1 MLKGLLK
8 TIGKVY
14 FGHKI
19 VLWMILT
26 VLPVGVSVFMLEM
39 FSSEIVQHIPIG
51 IVKQDNSP
59 LADRLE
65 MALQS
70 SPVLDVKLLCHDMS
84 ECEHA
89 VIRGDLQTFIVF
101 PNEMERRALRL
112 ETPVIPIYS
121 SGQNYLT
128 NMFATKEIRA
138 VLTDVGSELFTAS
151 FDDPI
156 KTEIHSVGNIE
167 GNYQGFLALGL
178 VSAMFHLA
186 AMLVAVYIG
195 SFPLRDKRVREF
207 YHYAERSWVT
217 LGVASFVPAV
227 VILWLEY
234 MGCYAYTHRM
244 LMPMGFE
251 EFVMVSVAQL
261 LMVICCVGAG
271 MVFVGVTGVMRIAT
285 GVSGVIGGPAFAFAG
300 QTFPVMAMPFA
311 VRCFAFVLP
320 LTHVLRVQSM
330 MLLGYVGMAASW
342 EVIKLMAGMAL
353 FWTLFGCLAMVLRWK
368 YRLSHDSKMPV
379 VVEEDSH
386 VAVARSHF
394 KELLNKI
401 RRRKND

>member
-1 MLKGLLK
+1 MLKGLLR
-8 TIGKVY
+8 TIGKIY
-14 FGHKI
+14 FGPKI
-19 VLWMILT
+19 ILWMILT

-39 FSSEIVQHIPIG
+39 FSSEIVQHIPVG
-51 IVKQDNSP
+51 ILKQDHSQ

-65 MALQS
+65 RAIQS
-70 SPVLDVKLLCHDMS
+70 SPVLDVKVNCHDMS

-89 VIRGDLQTFIVF
+89 VIRGELQTFIVL
-101 PNEMERRALRL
+101 PTDLERRALRL
-112 ETPVIPIYS
+112 EAPVIPVFS

-138 VLTDVGSELFTAS
+138 VITSIGSDLFTAS
-151 FDDPI
+151 YDDPV

-178 VSAMFHLA
+178 LSAIFHLA
-186 AMLVAVYIG
+186 GMLVAVYIA

-207 YHYAERSWVT
+207 YSSAERSWVT
-217 LGVASFVPAV
+217 LGVAAFVPAV
-227 VILWLEY
+227 IILWLEY

-244 LMPMGFE
+244 LMPMGFD

-261 LMVICCVGAG
+261 LMVICCFGAG
-271 MVFVGVTGVMRIAT
+271 ITFVGVTGVMRIAT

-311 VRCFAFVLP
+311 VRCFAFLLP

-330 MLLGYVGMAASW
+330 MLLGDVGMAESW
-342 EVIKLMAGMAL
+342 EVIKLMGGMAL
-353 FWTLFGCLAMVLRWK
+353 FWVLLGCFTIVLRWQ
-368 YRLSHDSKMPV
+368 YRLKLDSQMPV
-379 VVEEDSH
+379 VVEEENIVPVDTL
-386 VAVARSHF
+386 F
-394 KELLNKI
+394 EKLLKKI
-401 RRRKND
+401 RRRK

>member
-8 TIGKVY
+8 TIGKIY
-14 FGHKI
+14 FGHKL
-19 VLWMILT
+19 VLWMILA

-39 FSSEIVQHIPIG
+39 FSNEIVQHIPVG
-51 IVKQDNSP
+51 ILKQDHSQ

-65 MALQS
+65 RALQS
-70 SPVLDVKLLCHDMS
+70 SPVLDVKVNCHDMS

-89 VIRGDLQTFIVF
+89 VIRGDLQTFIVL
-101 PNEMERRALRL
+101 PTDLERRALRL
-112 ETPVIPIYS
+112 EAPVIPVYS

-138 VLTDVGSELFTAS
+138 VITSIGSDLFTAS
-151 FDDPI
+151 FDDPV

-178 VSAMFHLA
+178 LSAMFHLA
-186 AMLVAVYIG
+186 GMLVAVYIA

-207 YHYAERSWVT
+207 YNYAERSWVT
-217 LGVASFVPAV
+217 LGIASFVPAV
-227 VILWLEY
+227 IILWLEY

-271 MVFVGVTGVMRIAT
+271 MAFVGVTGVMRIAT

-311 VRCFAFVLP
+311 VRCFAFALP

-330 MLLGYVGMAASW
+330 MLLGDVGMAESW
-342 EVIKLMAGMAL
+342 NVIKLMGGMAL
-353 FWTLFGCLAMVLRWK
+353 FWTLFGSFAMLLRWQ
-368 YRLSHDSKMPV
+368 YRLKHDSQIPV
-379 VVEEDSH
+379 VVEDEDVVTVDSL
-386 VAVARSHF
+386 F
-394 KELLNKI
+394 KGLLEKI
-401 RRRKND
+401 RRRK

>member
-8 TIGKVY
+8 TIGKIY

-19 VLWMILT
+19 VLWMILS

-39 FSSEIVQHIPIG
+39 FSSEIVQHVPIG
-51 IVKQDNSP
+51 IVKQDKSQ

-65 MALQS
+65 RALQS
-70 SPVLDVKLLCHDMS
+70 SPVLDVKVNCHDMS

-89 VIRGDLQTFIVF
+89 VIRGDLQTFVVL
-101 PNEMERRALRL
+101 PYDLERRALRL
-112 ETPVIPIYS
+112 ESPVIPVYS

-138 VLTDVGSELFTAS
+138 VITSIGSDLFTAS
-151 FDDPI
+151 FEDPV

-186 AMLVAVYIG
+186 AMLVAVYVA
-195 SFPLRDKRVREF
+195 SFPLRDRRVREF
-207 YHYAERSWVT
+207 YQYAEHSWLT
-217 LGVASFVPAV
+217 LGIASFVPMTI
-227 VILWLEY
+227 ILWLEY

-244 LMPMGFE
+244 LMPMGFD

-261 LMVICCVGAG
+261 LMVVCCVGAG
-271 MVFVGVTGVMRIAT
+271 MAFVGVTGVMRIAT

-300 QTFPVMAMPFA
+300 QTYPVMAMPFA

-330 MLLGYVGMAASW
+330 MLLGDVGMAASW

-353 FWTLFGCLAMVLRWK
+353 FWVLFGSFTMHLRWK
-368 YRLSHDSKMPV
+368 YRLSRDSKLPV
-379 VVEEDSH
+379 VVDDENPIEIEKALQEAAKRH
-386 VAVARSHF
+386 QEA
-394 KELLNKI
+394 
-401 RRRKND
+401 KND

>member
-1 MLKGLLK
+1 VLKGLLR
-8 TIGKVY
+8 TIGKIY
-14 FGHKI
+14 FGPKI
-19 VLWMILT
+19 ILWMILT

-39 FSSEIVQHIPIG
+39 FSSEIVQHIPVG
-51 IVKQDNSP
+51 ILKQDHSQ

-65 MALQS
+65 RAIQS
-70 SPVLDVKLLCHDMS
+70 SPVLDVKVNCHDMS

-89 VIRGDLQTFIVF
+89 VIRGELQTFIVL
-101 PNEMERRALRL
+101 PTDLERRALRL
-112 ETPVIPIYS
+112 EAPVIPVFS

-138 VLTDVGSELFTAS
+138 VITSIGSDLFTAS
-151 FDDPI
+151 YDDPV

-178 VSAMFHLA
+178 LSAMFHLA
-186 AMLVAVYIG
+186 GMLVAVYIA

-207 YHYAERSWVT
+207 YSSAERSWVT
-217 LGVASFVPAV
+217 LGVAAFVPAV
-227 VILWLEY
+227 IILWLEY

-244 LMPMGFE
+244 LMPMGFD

-261 LMVICCVGAG
+261 LMVICCFGAG
-271 MVFVGVTGVMRIAT
+271 ITFVGVTGVMRIAT

-311 VRCFAFVLP
+311 VRCFAFLLP

-330 MLLGYVGMAASW
+330 MLLGDVGMAESW
-342 EVIKLMAGMAL
+342 EVIKLMGGMAL
-353 FWTLFGCLAMVLRWK
+353 FWSLLGCFTIVLRWQ
-368 YRLSHDSKMPV
+368 YRLKLDSQMPV
-379 VVEEDSH
+379 VVEEENIVPVDTL
-386 VAVARSHF
+386 F
-394 KELLNKI
+394 KKLLEKV

>member
-8 TIGKVY
+8 TIGKIY

-39 FSSEIVQHIPIG
+39 FSSEIVQHVPIG
-51 IVKQDNSP
+51 IVKQDDSE
-59 LADRLE
+59 LANKLE
-65 MALQS
+65 MALRS
-70 SPVLDVKLLCHDMS
+70 SPVLDVKVLCHDMS

-89 VIRGDLQTFIVF
+89 VIRGDLQTFVVL
-101 PNEMERRALRL
+101 PYDLDRRALRL
-112 ETPVIPIYS
+112 ETPVIPVYS

-138 VLTDVGSELFTAS
+138 VITDVGEKLFTAS
-151 FDDPI
+151 FENPV

-186 AMLVAVYIG
+186 AMLVAVYIA
-195 SFPLRDKRVREF
+195 SFPLRDRRVREF
-207 YHYAERSWVT
+207 YQSAERSWLT
-217 LGVASFVPAV
+217 LGVASFVPMTIIV
-227 VILWLEY
+227 WLEY

-251 EFVMVSVAQL
+251 EFVMVSVAQF
-261 LMVICCVGAG
+261 LMVVSCVGAG
-271 MVFVGVTGVMRIAT
+271 MAFVGITGVMRIAT

-330 MLLGYVGMAASW
+330 MLLGDVGMAESW
-342 EVIKLMAGMAL
+342 KIIKLMAGMAV
-353 FWTLFGCLAMVLRWK
+353 FWALLGSFTMYLRWK
-368 YRLSHDSKMPV
+368 YRLSHDSKLPV
-379 VVEEDSH
+379 VVDDENPIDIEKTVHETSMRHQEAKHD
-386 VAVARSHF
+386 
-394 KELLNKI
+394 
-401 RRRKND
+401 

>member
-8 TIGKVY
+8 TIGKIY

-19 VLWMILT
+19 VLWMILSI
-26 VLPVGVSVFMLEM
+26 LPVGVSVFMLEM
-39 FSSEIVQHIPIG
+39 FSSEIVQHVPIG
-51 IVKQDNSP
+51 IVKQDNSQ

-70 SPVLDVKLLCHDMS
+70 SPVLDVKMICHDMS

-89 VIRGDLQTFIVF
+89 VIRGDLQTFVVF
-101 PNEMERRALRL
+101 PNEMERRVLRL
-112 ETPVIPIYS
+112 EAPVIPVYS

-138 VLTDVGSELFTAS
+138 VITDVGSKLFTAS
-151 FDDPI
+151 FDDPV

-186 AMLVAVYIG
+186 AMLVAVFVA
-195 SFPLRDKRVREF
+195 SFPLRDRRLREL
-207 YHYAERSWVT
+207 YQSAECSWVT
-217 LGVASFVPAV
+217 LAVASFVPMII
-227 VILWLEY
+227 ILWLEY
-234 MGCYAYTHRM
+234 MGCYAYTRRM

-271 MVFVGVTGVMRIAT
+271 MAFVGITGVMRIAT

-330 MLLGYVGMAASW
+330 MLLGDVGMAESW
-342 EVIKLMAGMAL
+342 SIIKLMGGMAL
-353 FWTLFGCLAMVLRWK
+353 FWVLLGCFTMELRWK
-368 YRLSHDSKMPV
+368 YRLKHDSKLPV
-379 VVEEDSH
+379 VVDDENPIDIEN
-386 VAVARSHF
+386 AVRQAVERHQEA
-394 KELLNKI
+394 KK
-401 RRRKND
+401 

>member
-8 TIGKVY
+8 TIGKIY
-14 FGHKI
+14 FGHKL
-19 VLWMILT
+19 VLWMILA

-39 FSSEIVQHIPIG
+39 FSNEIVQHIPVG
-51 IVKQDNSP
+51 ILKQDHSQ

-65 MALQS
+65 RALQS
-70 SPVLDVKLLCHDMS
+70 SPVLDVKVNCHDMS

-89 VIRGDLQTFIVF
+89 VIRGDLQTFIVL
-101 PNEMERRALRL
+101 PTDLERRALRL
-112 ETPVIPIYS
+112 EAPVIPVYS

-138 VLTDVGSELFTAS
+138 VITSIGSDLFTAS
-151 FDDPI
+151 FDDPV

-178 VSAMFHLA
+178 LSAMFHLA
-186 AMLVAVYIG
+186 GMLVAVYIA

-207 YHYAERSWVT
+207 YNYAERSWVT
-217 LGVASFVPAV
+217 LGIASFVPAV
-227 VILWLEY
+227 IILWLEY

-271 MVFVGVTGVMRIAT
+271 MAFVGVTGVMRIAT

-330 MLLGYVGMAASW
+330 MLLGDVGMAESW
-342 EVIKLMAGMAL
+342 NVIKLMGGMAL
-353 FWTLFGCLAMVLRWK
+353 FWTLFGSFTMLLRWQ
-368 YRLSHDSKMPV
+368 YRLKHDSQIPV
-379 VVEEDSH
+379 VVEDEDVVTVDSL
-386 VAVARSHF
+386 F
-394 KELLNKI
+394 KGLLEKI
-401 RRRKND
+401 RRRK

>member
-8 TIGKVY
+8 TIGKIY
-14 FGHKI
+14 FGHKL
-19 VLWMILT
+19 VLWMILA

-39 FSSEIVQHIPIG
+39 FSNEIVQHIPVG
-51 IVKQDNSP
+51 ILKQDHSQ

-65 MALQS
+65 RALQS
-70 SPVLDVKLLCHDMS
+70 SPVLDVKVNCHDMS

-89 VIRGDLQTFIVF
+89 VIRGDLQTFIVL
-101 PNEMERRALRL
+101 PTDLERRALRL
-112 ETPVIPIYS
+112 EAPVIPVYS

-138 VLTDVGSELFTAS
+138 VITSIGSDLFTAS
-151 FDDPI
+151 FDDPV

-178 VSAMFHLA
+178 LSAMFHLA
-186 AMLVAVYIG
+186 GMLVAVYIA

-207 YHYAERSWVT
+207 YNYAERSWVT
-217 LGVASFVPAV
+217 LGIASFVPAV
-227 VILWLEY
+227 IILWLEY

-271 MVFVGVTGVMRIAT
+271 MAFVGVTGVMRIAT

-300 QTFPVMAMPFA
+300 QTYPVMAMPFA

-330 MLLGYVGMAASW
+330 MLLGDVGMAESW
-342 EVIKLMAGMAL
+342 NVIKLMGGMAL
-353 FWTLFGCLAMVLRWK
+353 FWTLFGSFAMVLRWQ
-368 YRLSHDSKMPV
+368 YRLKHDSQIP
-379 VVEEDSH
+379 
-386 VAVARSHF
+386 VAVENEDVVTIDSLF
-394 KELLNKI
+394 KGLLEKI
-401 RRRKND
+401 RRRK

>member
-1 MLKGLLK
+1 
-8 TIGKVY
+8 
-14 FGHKI
+14 
-19 VLWMILT
+19 MILT

-39 FSSEIVQHIPIG
+39 FSSEIVQHVPIG
-51 IVKQDNSP
+51 IVKQDDSE
-59 LADRLE
+59 LANKLE
-65 MALQS
+65 MALRS
-70 SPVLDVKLLCHDMS
+70 SPVLDVKVLCHDMS

-89 VIRGDLQTFIVF
+89 VIRGDLQTFVVL
-101 PNEMERRALRL
+101 PYDLDRRALRL
-112 ETPVIPIYS
+112 ETPVIPVYS

-138 VLTDVGSELFTAS
+138 VITDVGEKLFTAS
-151 FDDPI
+151 FENPV

-186 AMLVAVYIG
+186 AMLVAVYIA
-195 SFPLRDKRVREF
+195 SFPLRDRRVREF
-207 YHYAERSWVT
+207 YQSAERSWLT
-217 LGVASFVPAV
+217 LAVASFVPMTIIV
-227 VILWLEY
+227 WLEY

-251 EFVMVSVAQL
+251 EFVMVSVAQF
-261 LMVICCVGAG
+261 LMVVSCVGAG
-271 MVFVGVTGVMRIAT
+271 MAFVGITGVMRIAT

-330 MLLGYVGMAASW
+330 MLLGDVGMAESW
-342 EVIKLMAGMAL
+342 EIIKLMAGMAV
-353 FWTLFGCLAMVLRWK
+353 FWTLLGSFTMHLRWK
-368 YRLSHDSKMPV
+368 YRLSHDSKLPV
-379 VVEEDSH
+379 VVDDENPIDIEKTVHETSMRHQEAKHD
-386 VAVARSHF
+386 
-394 KELLNKI
+394 
-401 RRRKND
+401 

>member
-1 MLKGLLK
+1 
-8 TIGKVY
+8 
-14 FGHKI
+14 
-19 VLWMILT
+19 MILT

-39 FSSEIVQHIPIG
+39 FSSEIVQHVPIG
-51 IVKQDNSP
+51 IVKQDDSE
-59 LADRLE
+59 LANKLE
-65 MALQS
+65 MALRS
-70 SPVLDVKLLCHDMS
+70 SPVLDVKVLCHDMG

-89 VIRGDLQTFIVF
+89 VIRGDLQTFVVL
-101 PNEMERRALRL
+101 PYDLDRRALRL
-112 ETPVIPIYS
+112 ETPVIPVYS

-138 VLTDVGSELFTAS
+138 VITDVGEKLFTAS
-151 FDDPI
+151 FENPV

-186 AMLVAVYIG
+186 AMLVAVYIA
-195 SFPLRDKRVREF
+195 SFPLRDRRVREF
-207 YHYAERSWVT
+207 YQSAERSWLT
-217 LGVASFVPAV
+217 LAVASFVPMTIIV
-227 VILWLEY
+227 WLEY

-261 LMVICCVGAG
+261 LMVVSCVGAG
-271 MVFVGVTGVMRIAT
+271 MAFVGITGVMRIAT

-330 MLLGYVGMAASW
+330 MLLGDVGMAESW
-342 EVIKLMAGMAL
+342 EIIKLMAGMAG
-353 FWTLFGCLAMVLRWK
+353 FWALLGSFTMYLRWK
-368 YRLSHDSKMPV
+368 YRLSHDSKLPV
-379 VVEEDSH
+379 VVDDENPIDIEKTVHETSMRHQEAKHD
-386 VAVARSHF
+386 
-394 KELLNKI
+394 
-401 RRRKND
+401 

>member
-1 MLKGLLK
+1 VLKGLLK
-8 TIGKVY
+8 TIGKIY
-14 FGHKI
+14 FGHKL
-19 VLWMILT
+19 VLWMILA

-39 FSSEIVQHIPIG
+39 FSNEIVQHIPVG
-51 IVKQDNSP
+51 ILKQDHSQ

-65 MALQS
+65 RALQS
-70 SPVLDVKLLCHDMS
+70 SPVLDVKVNCHDMS

-89 VIRGDLQTFIVF
+89 VIRGDLQTFIVL
-101 PNEMERRALRL
+101 PTDLERRALRL
-112 ETPVIPIYS
+112 EAPVIPVYS

-138 VLTDVGSELFTAS
+138 VITSIGSDLFTAS
-151 FDDPI
+151 FDDPV

-178 VSAMFHLA
+178 LSAMFHLA
-186 AMLVAVYIG
+186 GMLVAVYIA

-207 YHYAERSWVT
+207 YNYAERSWVT
-217 LGVASFVPAV
+217 LGIASFVPAV
-227 VILWLEY
+227 IILWLEY

-271 MVFVGVTGVMRIAT
+271 MAFVGVTGVMRIAT

-330 MLLGYVGMAASW
+330 MLLGDVGMAESW
-342 EVIKLMAGMAL
+342 NVIKLMGGMAL
-353 FWTLFGCLAMVLRWK
+353 FWTLFGSFAMLLRWQ
-368 YRLSHDSKMPV
+368 YRLKHDSQIPV
-379 VVEEDSH
+379 VVEDEDVVTVDSL
-386 VAVARSHF
+386 F
-394 KELLNKI
+394 KGLLEKI
-401 RRRKND
+401 RRRK

>member
-1 MLKGLLK
+1 VLKGLLR
-8 TIGKVY
+8 TIGKIY
-14 FGHKI
+14 FGPKI
-19 VLWMILT
+19 ILWMILT

-39 FSSEIVQHIPIG
+39 FSSEIVQHIPVG
-51 IVKQDNSP
+51 ILKQDHSQ

-65 MALQS
+65 RAIQS
-70 SPVLDVKLLCHDMS
+70 SPVLDVKVNCHDMS

-89 VIRGDLQTFIVF
+89 VIRGELQTFIVL
-101 PNEMERRALRL
+101 PTDLERRALRL
-112 ETPVIPIYS
+112 EAPVIPVFS

-138 VLTDVGSELFTAS
+138 VITSIGSDLFAAS
-151 FDDPI
+151 FEDPV

-178 VSAMFHLA
+178 LSAMFHLA
-186 AMLVAVYIG
+186 GMLVAVYIA

-207 YHYAERSWVT
+207 YSSAERSWVT
-217 LGVASFVPAV
+217 LGVAAFVPAV
-227 VILWLEY
+227 IILWLEY

-244 LMPMGFE
+244 LMPMGFD

-261 LMVICCVGAG
+261 LMVICCFGAG
-271 MVFVGVTGVMRIAT
+271 ITFVGVTGVMRIAT

-311 VRCFAFVLP
+311 VRCFAFLLP

-330 MLLGYVGMAASW
+330 MLLGDVGMAESW
-342 EVIKLMAGMAL
+342 EVIKLMGGMAL
-353 FWTLFGCLAMVLRWK
+353 FWSLLGCFTIVLRWQ
-368 YRLSHDSKMPV
+368 YRLKLDSQMPV
-379 VVEEDSH
+379 VVEEENIVPVDTL
-386 VAVARSHF
+386 F
-394 KELLNKI
+394 KKLLEKV

>member
-8 TIGKVY
+8 TIGKIY
-14 FGHKI
+14 FGHKL
-19 VLWMILT
+19 VLWMILA

-39 FSSEIVQHIPIG
+39 FSNEIVQHIPVG
-51 IVKQDNSP
+51 ILKQDHSQ

-65 MALQS
+65 RALQS
-70 SPVLDVKLLCHDMS
+70 SPVLDVKVNCHDMS

-89 VIRGDLQTFIVF
+89 VIRGDLQTFIVL
-101 PNEMERRALRL
+101 PTDLERRALRL
-112 ETPVIPIYS
+112 EAPVIPVYS

-138 VLTDVGSELFTAS
+138 VITSIGSDLFTAS
-151 FDDPI
+151 FDDPV

-178 VSAMFHLA
+178 LSAMFHLA
-186 AMLVAVYIG
+186 GMLVAVYIA

-207 YHYAERSWVT
+207 YNYAERSWVT
-217 LGVASFVPAV
+217 LGIASFVPAV
-227 VILWLEY
+227 IILWLEY

-271 MVFVGVTGVMRIAT
+271 MAFVGVTGVMRIAT

-300 QTFPVMAMPFA
+300 QTFPVMAMPFV

-330 MLLGYVGMAASW
+330 MLLGDVGMAESW
-342 EVIKLMAGMAL
+342 NVIKLMGGMAL
-353 FWTLFGCLAMVLRWK
+353 FWTLFGSFAMLLRWQ
-368 YRLSHDSKMPV
+368 YRLKHDSQIPV
-379 VVEEDSH
+379 VVEDEDVVTVDSL
-386 VAVARSHF
+386 F
-394 KELLNKI
+394 KGLLEKI
-401 RRRKND
+401 RRRK

>member
-1 MLKGLLK
+1 MLKGLLR

-39 FSSEIVQHIPIG
+39 FSSEIVQHVPIG
-51 IVKQDNSP
+51 VLKQDKSL

-65 MALQS
+65 RALEA
-70 SPVLDVKLLCHDMS
+70 SPVLDIKMNCHDMN

-89 VIRGDLQTFIVF
+89 VIRGDLQTFIII
-101 PNEMERRALRL
+101 PTELERRALRL
-112 ETPVIPIYS
+112 EAPVIPVYS

-138 VLTDVGSELFTAS
+138 VITDVGAKLYTAS
-151 FDDPI
+151 FEDPI

-195 SFPLRDKRVREF
+195 SFPLLDKRVREF
-207 YHYAERSWVT
+207 YQYAERSWLT

-227 VILWLEY
+227 IILWLEY

-311 VRCFAFVLP
+311 VRCFAFLLP

-330 MLLGYVGMAASW
+330 MLLGDVGMAESW
-342 EVIKLMAGMAL
+342 EVIKLMGGMAL
-353 FWTLFGCLAMVLRWK
+353 FWSLLGCFTIVLRWQ
-368 YRLSHDSKMPV
+368 YRLKLDSQMPV
-379 VVEEDSH
+379 VVEEENVVPVDTL
-386 VAVARSHF
+386 F
-394 KELLNKI
+394 KKLLKRI
-401 RRRKND
+401 RRRK

>member
-1 MLKGLLK
+1 
-8 TIGKVY
+8 
-14 FGHKI
+14 
-19 VLWMILT
+19 MILT

-39 FSSEIVQHIPIG
+39 FSSEIVQHVPIG
-51 IVKQDNSP
+51 IVKQDDSE
-59 LADRLE
+59 LANKLE
-65 MALQS
+65 MALRS
-70 SPVLDVKLLCHDMS
+70 SPVLDVKVLCHDMS

-89 VIRGDLQTFIVF
+89 VIRGDLQTFVVL
-101 PNEMERRALRL
+101 PYDLDRRALRL
-112 ETPVIPIYS
+112 ETPVIPVYS

-138 VLTDVGSELFTAS
+138 VITDVGEKLFTAS
-151 FDDPI
+151 FENPV

-186 AMLVAVYIG
+186 AMLVAVYIA
-195 SFPLRDKRVREF
+195 SFPLRDRRVREF
-207 YHYAERSWVT
+207 YQSAERSWLT
-217 LGVASFVPAV
+217 LAVASFVPMTIIV
-227 VILWLEY
+227 WLEY

-251 EFVMVSVAQL
+251 EFVMVSVAQF
-261 LMVICCVGAG
+261 LMVVSCVGAG
-271 MVFVGVTGVMRIAT
+271 MAFVGITGVMRIAT

-330 MLLGYVGMAASW
+330 MLLGDVGMAESW
-342 EVIKLMAGMAL
+342 EIIKLMAGMAV
-353 FWTLFGCLAMVLRWK
+353 FWALLGSFTMHLRWK
-368 YRLSHDSKMPV
+368 YRLSHDSKLPV
-379 VVEEDSH
+379 VVDDENPIDIEKTVHETSMRHQEAKHD
-386 VAVARSHF
+386 
-394 KELLNKI
+394 
-401 RRRKND
+401 

>member
-8 TIGKVY
+8 TIGKIY

-39 FSSEIVQHIPIG
+39 FSSEIVQHIPVG
-51 IVKQDNSP
+51 ILKQDHSQ

-65 MALQS
+65 RAIQS
-70 SPVLDVKLLCHDMS
+70 SPVLDVKVNCHDMS

-89 VIRGDLQTFIVF
+89 VIRGELQTFIVL
-101 PNEMERRALRL
+101 PTDLERRALRL
-112 ETPVIPIYS
+112 EAPVIPVFS

-138 VLTDVGSELFTAS
+138 VITSIGSDLFAAS
-151 FDDPI
+151 FEDPV

-178 VSAMFHLA
+178 LSAMFHLA
-186 AMLVAVYIG
+186 GMLVAVYIA
-195 SFPLRDKRVREF
+195 SFPLRDHRVREF
-207 YHYAERSWVT
+207 FSSAERSWVT
-217 LGVASFVPAV
+217 LGVAAFVPAV
-227 VILWLEY
+227 IILWLEY

-244 LMPMGFE
+244 LMPMSFE

-261 LMVICCVGAG
+261 LMVICCFGAG
-271 MVFVGVTGVMRIAT
+271 ITFVGVTGVMRIAT
-285 GVSGVIGGPAFAFAG
+285 GVAGVIGGPAFAFAG

-311 VRCFAFVLP
+311 VRCFAFLLP

-330 MLLGYVGMAASW
+330 MLLGDVGMAESW
-342 EVIKLMAGMAL
+342 EVIKLMGGMAL
-353 FWTLFGCLAMVLRWK
+353 FWVLLGCFTIVLRWQ
-368 YRLSHDSKMPV
+368 YRLKLDSQMPV
-379 VVEEDSH
+379 VVEEENIVPVDML
-386 VAVARSHF
+386 F
-394 KELLNKI
+394 KKLLKKI
-401 RRRKND
+401 RRRK

>member
-8 TIGKVY
+8 TVGKIY
-14 FGHKI
+14 FGHKL
-19 VLWMILT
+19 VLWMILA

-39 FSSEIVQHIPIG
+39 FSNEIVQHIPVG
-51 IVKQDNSP
+51 ILKQDHSQ

-65 MALQS
+65 RALQS
-70 SPVLDVKLLCHDMS
+70 SPVLDVKVNCHDMS

-89 VIRGDLQTFIVF
+89 VIRGDLQTFIVL
-101 PNEMERRALRL
+101 PTDLERRALRL
-112 ETPVIPIYS
+112 EAPVIPVYS

-138 VLTDVGSELFTAS
+138 VITSIGSDLFTAS
-151 FDDPI
+151 FDDPV

-178 VSAMFHLA
+178 LSAMFHLA
-186 AMLVAVYIG
+186 GMLVAVYIA

-207 YHYAERSWVT
+207 YNYAERSWVT
-217 LGVASFVPAV
+217 LGIASFVPAV
-227 VILWLEY
+227 IILWLEY

-271 MVFVGVTGVMRIAT
+271 MAFVGVTGVMRIAT

-330 MLLGYVGMAASW
+330 MLLGDVGMAESW
-342 EVIKLMAGMAL
+342 NVIKLMGGMAL
-353 FWTLFGCLAMVLRWK
+353 FWTLFGGFAMLLRWQ
-368 YRLSHDSKMPV
+368 YRLKHDSQIPV
-379 VVEEDSH
+379 VVEDEDVVTIDSL
-386 VAVARSHF
+386 F
-394 KELLNKI
+394 KGLLEKI
-401 RRRKND
+401 RRRK

>member
-8 TIGKVY
+8 TIGKIY
-14 FGHKI
+14 FGHKL

-39 FSSEIVQHIPIG
+39 FSNEIVQHIPVG
-51 IVKQDNSP
+51 ILKQDHSQ

-65 MALQS
+65 RALQS
-70 SPVLDVKLLCHDMS
+70 SPVLDVKVNCHDMS

-89 VIRGDLQTFIVF
+89 VIRGDLQTFIVL
-101 PNEMERRALRL
+101 PTDLERRALRL
-112 ETPVIPIYS
+112 EAPVIPVYS

-138 VLTDVGSELFTAS
+138 VITSIGSDLFTAS
-151 FDDPI
+151 FDDPV

-178 VSAMFHLA
+178 LSAMFHLA
-186 AMLVAVYIG
+186 GMLVAVYIA

-207 YHYAERSWVT
+207 YNYAERSWVT
-217 LGVASFVPAV
+217 LGIASFVPAV
-227 VILWLEY
+227 IILWLEY

-271 MVFVGVTGVMRIAT
+271 MAFVGVTGVMRIAT

-300 QTFPVMAMPFA
+300 QTYPVMAMPFA

-330 MLLGYVGMAASW
+330 MLLGDVGMAESW
-342 EVIKLMAGMAL
+342 NVIKLMGGMAL
-353 FWTLFGCLAMVLRWK
+353 FWTLFGSFAMVLRWQ
-368 YRLSHDSKMPV
+368 YRLKHDSQIP
-379 VVEEDSH
+379 
-386 VAVARSHF
+386 VAVEDEDVVTIDSLF
-394 KELLNKI
+394 KGLLEKI
-401 RRRKND
+401 RRRK

>member
-1 MLKGLLK
+1 VLKGLLK
-8 TIGKVY
+8 TIGKIY

-19 VLWMILT
+19 ILWMILT

-39 FSSEIVQHIPIG
+39 FSNEIVRHIPIG
-51 IVKQDNSP
+51 IVKQDNSQ

-65 MALQS
+65 RALRS
-70 SPVLDVKLLCHDMS
+70 SPVLNVTLICHDMG

-101 PNEMERRALRL
+101 PNELERRALRL
-112 ETPVIPIYS
+112 EAPVIPVYS

-138 VLTDVGSELFTAS
+138 VLTSVGSDLFTAS
-151 FDDPI
+151 FEDPI

-178 VSAMFHLA
+178 ISAMFHLA
-186 AMLVAVYIG
+186 AMLVAVYIA

-207 YHYAERSWVT
+207 YQYAERSWVT
-217 LGVASFVPAV
+217 LAVASFVPAV
-227 VILWLEY
+227 IILWLEY

-244 LMPMGFE
+244 LMPMGFD

-271 MVFVGVTGVMRIAT
+271 MAFVGITGVMRIAT
-285 GVSGVIGGPAFAFAG
+285 GVTGVIGGPAFAFAG

-330 MLLGYVGMAASW
+330 MLLGDVGMAESW
-342 EVIKLMAGMAL
+342 EVIKLMGGMAL
-353 FWTLFGCLAMVLRWK
+353 FWSLLGCFAMGLRWK
-368 YRLSHDSKMPV
+368 FRLKHDSQIPV

-386 VAVARSHF
+386 VTVAQSQLKKLF
-394 KELLNKI
+394 EKI
-401 RRRKND
+401 RRRKHD

>member
-8 TIGKVY
+8 TIGKIY
-14 FGHKI
+14 FGHKF

-26 VLPVGVSVFMLEM
+26 ILPVGVSVFMLEM

-51 IVKQDNSP
+51 IVKQDNSQ

-65 MALQS
+65 RALRS
-70 SPVLDVKLLCHDMS
+70 SPVLDVKIICHDMG

-89 VIRGDLQTFIVF
+89 VIRGDLQTFVVL
-101 PNEMERRALRL
+101 PNELERRALRL
-112 ETPVIPIYS
+112 ETPVIPVYS

-138 VLTDVGSELFTAS
+138 VITDVDSKLYTAS
-151 FDDPI
+151 FKDPI
-156 KTEIHSVGNIE
+156 KTEVHSVGNIE

-207 YHYAERSWVT
+207 YQYAERSWVT
-217 LGVASFVPAV
+217 LAVASFVPMT
-227 VILWLEY
+227 IIIWLEY

-244 LMPMGFE
+244 MMPMGFE
-251 EFVMVSVAQL
+251 EFLMVSVAQL

-271 MVFVGVTGVMRIAT
+271 MAFVGVTGVMRIAT
-285 GVSGVIGGPAFAFAG
+285 GVCGVIGGPAFAFAG

-330 MLLGYVGMAASW
+330 MLLGDVGLEASW
-342 EVIKLMAGMAL
+342 EVVKLMGGMAL
-353 FWTLFGCLAMVLRWK
+353 FWVILGSVAMKLRWD
-368 YRLSHDSKMPV
+368 YRLKRDSQMPV
-379 VVEEDSH
+379 IVEGDNPVVEVHS
-386 VAVARSHF
+386 RF
-394 KELLNKI
+394 KKLLEKI

>member
-8 TIGKVY
+8 TIGKIY
-14 FGHKI
+14 FGHKL

-39 FSSEIVQHIPIG
+39 FSNEIVQHIPVG
-51 IVKQDNSP
+51 ILKQDHSQ

-65 MALQS
+65 RALQS
-70 SPVLDVKLLCHDMS
+70 SPVLDVKVNCHDMS

-89 VIRGDLQTFIVF
+89 VIRGDLQTFIVL
-101 PNEMERRALRL
+101 PTDLERRALRL
-112 ETPVIPIYS
+112 EAPVIPVYS

-138 VLTDVGSELFTAS
+138 VITSIGSDLFTAS
-151 FDDPI
+151 FDDPV

-178 VSAMFHLA
+178 LSAMFHLA
-186 AMLVAVYIG
+186 GMLVAVYIA

-207 YHYAERSWVT
+207 YNYAERSWVT
-217 LGVASFVPAV
+217 LGIASFVPAV
-227 VILWLEY
+227 IILWLEY

-271 MVFVGVTGVMRIAT
+271 MAFVGVIGVMRIAT

-300 QTFPVMAMPFA
+300 QTYPVMAMPFA

-330 MLLGYVGMAASW
+330 MLLGDVGMAESW
-342 EVIKLMAGMAL
+342 NVIKLMGGMAL
-353 FWTLFGCLAMVLRWK
+353 FWTLFGSFAMVLRWQ
-368 YRLSHDSKMPV
+368 YRLKHDSQIP
-379 VVEEDSH
+379 
-386 VAVARSHF
+386 VAVEDEDVVTIDSLF
-394 KELLNKI
+394 KGLLEKI
-401 RRRKND
+401 RRRK

>member
-8 TIGKVY
+8 TIGKIY
-14 FGHKI
+14 FGHQI
-19 VLWMILT
+19 VLWMILA

-51 IVKQDNSP
+51 VVKQDNSQ

-65 MALQS
+65 RALQS
-70 SPVLDVKLLCHDMS
+70 SPVLDVKLNCHDMS

-89 VIRGDLQTFIVF
+89 VIRGDVQTFVVL
-101 PNEMERRALRL
+101 PTDLERRALRL
-112 ETPVIPIYS
+112 EAPVIPVYS

-138 VLTDVGSELFTAS
+138 AITDVGTELFTAS
-151 FDDPI
+151 FEDPI

-207 YHYAERSWVT
+207 YQYAERSWLT

-244 LMPMGFE
+244 LMPMSFE

-271 MVFVGVTGVMRIAT
+271 MAFVGVTGVMRIAT

-330 MLLGYVGMAASW
+330 MLLGDVGMAESW
-342 EVIKLMAGMAL
+342 TIIKLMAGMAL
-353 FWTLFGCLAMVLRWK
+353 FWVLLGSLAMELRWK
-368 YRLSHDSKMPV
+368 YRLKLDSQMPV
-379 VVEEDSH
+379 VVEDDNP
-386 VAVARSHF
+386 VAVVHSRF
-394 KELLNKI
+394 GELLEKI
-401 RRRKND
+401 RRRKK

>member
-8 TIGKVY
+8 TIGKIY
-14 FGHKI
+14 FGPKI
-19 VLWMILT
+19 ILWMILT

-39 FSSEIVQHIPIG
+39 FSSEIVQHIPVG
-51 IVKQDNSP
+51 ILKQDHSQ

-65 MALQS
+65 RAIQS
-70 SPVLDVKLLCHDMS
+70 SPVLDVKVNCHDMS

-89 VIRGDLQTFIVF
+89 VIRGDLQTFIVL
-101 PNEMERRALRL
+101 PTDLERRALRL
-112 ETPVIPIYS
+112 EAPVIPVFS

-138 VLTDVGSELFTAS
+138 VITSIGSDLFTAS
-151 FDDPI
+151 YDDPV

-178 VSAMFHLA
+178 LSAMFHLA
-186 AMLVAVYIG
+186 GMLVAVYIA

-207 YHYAERSWVT
+207 YSSAERSWVT
-217 LGVASFVPAV
+217 LGVAAFVPAV
-227 VILWLEY
+227 IILWLEY

-244 LMPMGFE
+244 LMPMGFD

-261 LMVICCVGAG
+261 LMVICCFGAG
-271 MVFVGVTGVMRIAT
+271 ITFVGVTGVMRIAT

-311 VRCFAFVLP
+311 VRCFAFLLP

-330 MLLGYVGMAASW
+330 MLLGDVGMAESW
-342 EVIKLMAGMAL
+342 EVIKLMGGMAL
-353 FWTLFGCLAMVLRWK
+353 FWVLLGCFTIVLRWQ
-368 YRLSHDSKMPV
+368 YRLKLDSQMPV
-379 VVEEDSH
+379 VVEEENVVPVDTL
-386 VAVARSHF
+386 F
-394 KELLNKI
+394 KKLLKRI
-401 RRRKND
+401 RRRK

>member
-8 TIGKVY
+8 TIGKIY
-14 FGHKI
+14 FGHKL
-19 VLWMILT
+19 VLWMILA

-39 FSSEIVQHIPIG
+39 FSNEIVQHIPVG
-51 IVKQDNSP
+51 ILKQDHSQ

-65 MALQS
+65 RALQS
-70 SPVLDVKLLCHDMS
+70 SPVLDVKVNCHDMS

-89 VIRGDLQTFIVF
+89 VIRGDLQTFIVL
-101 PNEMERRALRL
+101 PTDLERRALRL
-112 ETPVIPIYS
+112 EAPVIPVYS

-138 VLTDVGSELFTAS
+138 VITSIGSDLFTAS
-151 FDDPI
+151 FDDPV

-178 VSAMFHLA
+178 LSAMFHLA
-186 AMLVAVYIG
+186 GMLVAVYIA

-207 YHYAERSWVT
+207 YNYAERSWVT

-271 MVFVGVTGVMRIAT
+271 MAFVGVTGVMRIAT

-300 QTFPVMAMPFA
+300 QTYPVMAMPFA

-330 MLLGYVGMAASW
+330 MLLGDVGMAESW
-342 EVIKLMAGMAL
+342 NVIKLMGGMAL
-353 FWTLFGCLAMVLRWK
+353 FWTLFGSFAMLLRWQ
-368 YRLSHDSKMPV
+368 YRLKHDSQIPV
-379 VVEEDSH
+379 VVEDEDVVTVDSL
-386 VAVARSHF
+386 F
-394 KELLNKI
+394 KGLLEKI
-401 RRRKND
+401 RRRK

>member
-1 MLKGLLK
+1 
-8 TIGKVY
+8 
-14 FGHKI
+14 
-19 VLWMILT
+19 MILT

-39 FSSEIVQHIPIG
+39 FSSEIVQHVPIG
-51 IVKQDNSP
+51 IVKQDDSE
-59 LADRLE
+59 LANKLE
-65 MALQS
+65 MALRS
-70 SPVLDVKLLCHDMS
+70 SPVLDVKVLCHDMS

-89 VIRGDLQTFIVF
+89 VIRGDLQTFVVL
-101 PNEMERRALRL
+101 PYDLDRRALRL
-112 ETPVIPIYS
+112 ETPVIPVYS

-138 VLTDVGSELFTAS
+138 VITDVGEKLFTAS
-151 FDDPI
+151 FENPV

-186 AMLVAVYIG
+186 AMLVAVYIA
-195 SFPLRDKRVREF
+195 SFPLRDRRVREF
-207 YHYAERSWVT
+207 YQSAERSWLT
-217 LGVASFVPAV
+217 LGVASFVPMTIIV
-227 VILWLEY
+227 WLEY

-251 EFVMVSVAQL
+251 EFVMVSVAQF
-261 LMVICCVGAG
+261 LMVVSCVGAG
-271 MVFVGVTGVMRIAT
+271 MAFVGITGVMRIAT

-330 MLLGYVGMAASW
+330 MLLGDVGMAESW
-342 EVIKLMAGMAL
+342 KIIKLMAGMAV
-353 FWTLFGCLAMVLRWK
+353 FWALLGSFTMYLRWK
-368 YRLSHDSKMPV
+368 YRLSHDSKLPV
-379 VVEEDSH
+379 VVDDENPIDIEKTVHETSMRHQEAKHD
-386 VAVARSHF
+386 
-394 KELLNKI
+394 
-401 RRRKND
+401 

>member
-1 MLKGLLK
+1 
-8 TIGKVY
+8 
-14 FGHKI
+14 
-19 VLWMILT
+19 MILT

-39 FSSEIVQHIPIG
+39 FSSEIVQHIPVG
-51 IVKQDNSP
+51 ILKQDHSQ

-65 MALQS
+65 RAIQS
-70 SPVLDVKLLCHDMS
+70 SPVLDVKVNCHDMS

-89 VIRGDLQTFIVF
+89 VIRGDLQTFIVL
-101 PNEMERRALRL
+101 PTDLERRALRL
-112 ETPVIPIYS
+112 EAPVIPVFS

-138 VLTDVGSELFTAS
+138 VITSIGSDLFTAS
-151 FDDPI
+151 YDDPV

-178 VSAMFHLA
+178 LSAMFHLA
-186 AMLVAVYIG
+186 GMLVAVYIA

-207 YHYAERSWVT
+207 YSSAERSWVT
-217 LGVASFVPAV
+217 LGVAAFVPAV
-227 VILWLEY
+227 IILWLEY

-244 LMPMGFE
+244 LMPMDFD

-261 LMVICCVGAG
+261 LMVICCFGAG
-271 MVFVGVTGVMRIAT
+271 ITFVGVTGVMRIAT

-311 VRCFAFVLP
+311 VRCFAFLLP

-330 MLLGYVGMAASW
+330 MLLGDVGMAESW
-342 EVIKLMAGMAL
+342 EVIKLMGGMAL
-353 FWTLFGCLAMVLRWK
+353 FWSLLGCFTIVLRWQ
-368 YRLSHDSKMPV
+368 YRLKLDSQMPV
-379 VVEEDSH
+379 VVEEENVVPVDTL
-386 VAVARSHF
+386 F
-394 KELLNKI
+394 KKLLKRI
-401 RRRKND
+401 RRRK